1 MERISINEAISS
13 GEWLQYDN
21 NKDLVSDDVFTMK
34 LKLLSIRE
42 VQLEEIGD
50 IDRVDKSIPLRN
62 GRLLILSMELINFS
76 KVQQYSYA
84 PFFALIDQDNF
95 EFDTL
100 NDGYLVHY
108 SELANRYNLY
118 LKLMPKLKYKV
129 DFLFMV
135 PVEDTQYF
143 IGAKFGT
150 IKRI

>member
-1 MERISINEAISS
+1 MEQISIKEAISS

-21 NKDLVSDDVFTMK
+21 NKDNFNGDFTMK

-50 IDRVDKSIPLRN
+50 IDSVDKSVPLRN

-76 KVQQYSYA
+76 KVQQYSYQ
-84 PFFALIDQDNF
+84 PYFALIDQDNF

-108 SELANRYNLY
+108 SDLAKRYNLY
-118 LKLMPKLKYKV
+118 LQLMPKLKYKV

-143 IGAKFGT
+143 ISARFGT

>member
-21 NKDLVSDDVFTMK
+21 DKDNLNGDFTMK

-76 KVQQYSYA
+76 KVQQYSYE

-95 EFDTL
+95 EFNTL
-100 NDGYLVHY
+100 DDGYLVHY
-108 SELANRYNLY
+108 SELAKRYTLY
-118 LKLMPKLKYKV
+118 LQLMPKLKYKV

-143 IGAKFGT
+143 IGARFGT

>member
-13 GEWLQYDN
+13 GEWFQCDN
-21 NKDLVSDDVFTMK
+21 VKDFSDNAFTMK

-50 IDRVDKSIPLRN
+50 IDRVDNSIPLRN
-62 GRLLILSMELINFS
+62 GILLILSMELINFS
-76 KVQQYSYA
+76 KVQQYSYM
-84 PFFALIDQDNF
+84 PSFALIDQDNF

-100 NDGYLVHY
+100 IDGYLVHY
-108 SELANRYNLY
+108 SELAKRYNLY
-118 LKLMPKLKYKV
+118 LQLMPKLKYKV